1 MHVKNGTD
9 KEVTRIECLSI
20 SFSGIDA
27 GRKLMIASNIRWLD
41 WVFVEGKESVEAE
54 KMLLRFGRMRE
65 CLTFEKEGEGD
76 G

>member
-1 MHVKNGTD
+1 
-9 KEVTRIECLSI
+9 
-20 SFSGIDA
+20 
-27 GRKLMIASNIRWLD
+27 MIASNIRWLD
-41 WVFVEGKESVEAE
+41 WVLVEGKESVEAE